1 MPSLS
6 YGDDSIV
13 RYNTSGIL
21 SDSDLFYDKDPING
35 FGMSM
40 DTYYKHIYN
49 MYPTINSC
57 IFRMMEYA
65 FGLTYELY
73 HKWKKH
79 KDKMGDEYSNKMNIL
94 NGNSFHLTR
103 QSETFGN
110 FISMLLSFSPKEDPN
125 LIFNAVDYVSKV
137 MALKKDLEKTNGVA
151 FNENGI
157 SISVGCT
164 HNEYPMIKDK
174 GKSFFNTYNTGLSF
188 VVYPYLKTIENTVSE
203 SLVEITQEVYIDI
216 NRLIC
221 FFAESFDPGRL
232 PEYLEKCENDKEEY
246 IKNGLDKFKD
256 LPEKFTRKIILEL
269 FDNHENIQSNWSHFL
284 RSLDI
289 SYTKLLSDDRN
300 LEIICRKLKHFNV
313 SLPENISNI
322 LFKNDPSINSSNP
335 TRKNMYYYNN
345 FIETLQSAYLG
356 LSDETPLENIGKGLI
371 CKAFCNSFASS
382 VLYKVCTYGEQGVIF
397 KEYVKDFYR
406 GYSKG
411 ELKEEA
417 SKINDYNIRDF
428 MRTLIQGE
436 IKYEKSEKIYSS
448 KLTNGEYS
456 YFMYCK
462 IIRSTWINTMLKLYT
477 LLVLNSN
484 SKILDES
491 RGKLNK
497 ERILRSL
504 NSTITDD
511 IYNTLDL
518 LSSLYRGEL
527 TSYFN
532 LIWKFDYLRKMYIN
546 MTLRENNGYKFDNNF
561 KLLGENLD
569 SFQYGPISVFNNTI
583 LSEFTRDKDNI
594 SDLTVDA
601 IFDNIKQTFIA
612 NGIIVTSIDED

>member
-1 MPSLS
+1 MPSLT
-6 YGDDSIV
+6 YGDESIV
-13 RYNTSGIL
+13 QYATSGIL
-21 SDSDLFYDKDPING
+21 SDSDLFYNKDPMSG

-40 DTYYKHIYN
+40 DTYYKHLYS
-49 MYPTINSC
+49 MYPIINSC
-57 IFRMMEYA
+57 IFRIMEYA

-73 HKWKKH
+73 HKWKKY
-79 KDKMGDEYSNKMNIL
+79 KDKMGDEYSDKMNIL
-94 NGNSFHLTR
+94 TDNSFDLNKR
-103 QSETFGN
+103 GDSFGN
-110 FISMLLSFSPKEDPN
+110 FISLILSFSQKVDPN

-137 MALKKDLEKTNGVA
+137 MTLKKDLEHVNNAA
-151 FNENGI
+151 FIENGI

-174 GKSFFNTYNTGLSF
+174 RKTFFNIYNTGLSF

-203 SLVEITQEVYIDI
+203 SLVEITQEVYVDI

-232 PEYLEKCENDKEEY
+232 PEYLEKCENNKEEY

-284 RSLDI
+284 KSLDI
-289 SYTKLLSDDRN
+289 SYTKLLSDEDF
-300 LEIICRKLKHFNV
+300 EIICRKLKYFNV

-322 LFKNDPSINSSNP
+322 LFKNDLNINSSNP
-335 TRKNMYYYNN
+335 TRKHMYYYNN
-345 FIETLQSAYLG
+345 FIETLQTAYSCF
-356 LSDETPLENIGKGLI
+356 SDDTPLEHVGKGLI

-382 VLYKVCTYGEQGVIF
+382 VLYKVYTDGEQGVSF
-397 KEYVKDFYR
+397 GEYVKDFYR

-428 MRTLIQGE
+428 MKTLIQGE
-436 IKYEKSEKIYSS
+436 IKSEKSEKIYSS

-462 IIRSTWINTMLKLYT
+462 IIRSTWISIMLRLYV

-484 SKILDES
+484 SKILDEY
-491 RGKLNK
+491 RGTLNK
-497 ERILRSL
+497 KKIYISL
-504 NSTITDD
+504 NTKITDG
-511 IYNTLDL
+511 IYKTLEL
-518 LSSLYRGEL
+518 LSSLYRSEL
-527 TSYFN
+527 TSYSSI
-532 LIWKFDYLRKMYIN
+532 LWKFKHLEKIYDN
-546 MTLRENNGYKFDNNF
+546 MTLRENTSYKFDNNF
-561 KLLGENLD
+561 KLFDEKLE
-569 SFQYGPISVFNNTI
+569 SFNVPISVFNNTI
-583 LSEFTRDKDNI
+583 LSEFVKDNYNM
-594 SDLTVDA
+594 SDLTVND
-601 IFDNIKQTFIA
+601 IFNNIKQNFIT
-612 NGIIVTSIDED
+612 NGIIVTSIDE